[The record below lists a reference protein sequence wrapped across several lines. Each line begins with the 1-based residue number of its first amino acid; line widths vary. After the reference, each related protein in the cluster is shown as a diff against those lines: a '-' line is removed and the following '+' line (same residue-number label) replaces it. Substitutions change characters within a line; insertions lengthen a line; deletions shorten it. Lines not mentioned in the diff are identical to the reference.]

1 MKVVLIDANALLH
14 RVYHALPRLTD
25 FQGRPTNALYGLA
38 NILLKFLKE
47 YKPDY
52 IFALYDRPEP
62 TLRHQVFKDYKAQR
76 PKAPDDLRIQINLSK
91 KIFLAFDIPII
102 EKPGYEADDLIA
114 TLKKIFQT
122 KAQEILIL
130 TGDLDTLQLVDEKT
144 KILTMKKG
152 ISELQIYDSLAVKN
166 KFGILPQQIPDFK
179 ALVGD
184 KSDNIPGVPGIG
196 PKTAALLLNK
206 YQTLENLFEA
216 TEKEKIDPLLKNKIF
231 NLKDKL
237 LFFKNLVILKDDI
250 ELNFNPEDLKYSGY
264 KEEKLIEV
272 FKEFDFR
279 SLIQRLT
286 KTTLF
291 SFKPQDQ
298 PIDFAFEKGEIE
310 NLKSPFFFELAK
322 EKINVF
328 DGEKLKIFTLNDLE
342 KILLLPHQKICYDFK
357 EIIKVLLKNDFYF
370 DKKINLETI
379 FDFKLVF
386 WLLNSD
392 KGDFSLEEI
401 LDFYLK
407 NNSNY
412 YQKILTVYQILV
424 NELKEKE
431 LLNLYRDL
439 EIKISPI
446 LARMELR
453 GIKVDFEKL
462 TTFKKFL
469 TIKIDSLKEEIYKLA
484 QRRFNLNSP
493 QELSYVLFTVL
504 KLPTKYIA
512 KTKTGIFS
520 TQESE
525 LLKLIN
531 VHPIIE
537 KILEYRELGKLLKTY
552 TEGFLKFVDPKEK
565 RVYTIFN
572 QTKAATGR
580 IISEKPNLQNLP
592 LRGELAKNF
601 REIFVSQDNF
611 VFVGAD
617 YSQIELRILAYLSQ
631 DEGLILAF
639 KNDWDI
645 HSEVAKYLFGEI
657 NEETRRKAKIV
668 NFGIVYGI
676 SAKGLAERL
685 RINLTEA
692 RKIIE
697 RFFSFYPKV
706 KEYQE
711 KTLEFARKNGYVETL
726 LGRKRFLP
734 EINTLSYREKTE
746 VERIAINMPIQGLG
760 ADILKK
766 SMIEIEKMIL
776 EKEWQNKAF
785 FVLTIHDEIIFEV
798 AEEIKEE
805 FKVIIKEIM
814 ENVLTLGVPLK
825 VNIREGK
832 NLADLIK

>member
-25 FQGRPTNALYGLA
+25 SQGRPTNALYGLA

-76 PKAPDDLRIQINLSK
+76 PKASDDLKIQINLSK
-91 KIFLAFDIPII
+91 KIFLAFEIPII

-114 TLKKIFQT
+114 TLKKFFKD

-152 ISELQIYDSLAVKN
+152 ISEIQIYDPQAVKN

-184 KSDNIPGVPGIG
+184 KSDNIPGVVGIG
-196 PKTAALLLNK
+196 PKTAAILLNK
-206 YQTLENLFEA
+206 YQTLENLLEA
-216 TEKEKIDPLLKNKIF
+216 KEKIDPLLKNKIF

-250 ELNFNPEDLKYSGY
+250 ELNFNPEDLKYTGY
-264 KEEKLIEV
+264 KEEKLIET

-279 SLIQRLT
+279 SLLQRLT
-286 KTTLF
+286 KNTLF
-291 SFKPQDQ
+291 SFKPQESTTNLT
-298 PIDFAFEKGEIE
+298 FEKGEIE
-310 NLKSPFFFELAK
+310 KLKSPFFFELTK
-322 EKINVF
+322 DKINVF
-328 DGEKLKIFTLNDLE
+328 DGEKLKLFDLSDL
-342 KILLLPHQKICYDFK
+342 KKLLLLPHQKLCYDFK
-357 EIIKVLLKNDFYF
+357 EIIKFLLRDDFYF

-379 FDFKLVF
+379 FDFKLIF

-392 KGDFSLEEI
+392 KGHFSLEEI
-401 LDFYLK
+401 LNFYLK

-412 YQKILTVYQILV
+412 YQKTLEAYPILI

-431 LLNLYRDL
+431 LLRIYQEL

-462 TTFKKFL
+462 TNFKKFL
-469 TIKIDSLKEEIYKLA
+469 TIKIDSLKEEIYQLA

-493 QELSYVLFTVL
+493 QELSYVLFTLL
-504 KLPTKYIA
+504 KLPTKEIA

-537 KILEYRELGKLLKTY
+537 KILTYRELIKLLKTY
-552 TEGFLKFVDPKEK
+552 TEGFLRFVDQKEK
-565 RVYTIFN
+565 KVYTLFN

-601 REIFVSQDNF
+601 REIFISHDNF

-645 HSEVAKYLFGEI
+645 HGEVAKYLFGEI

-697 RFFSFYPKV
+697 RFFNFYPKV

-734 EINTLSYREKTE
+734 EINTLSYREKSE

-766 SMIEIEKMIL
+766 SMIEIERVIL
-776 EKEWQNKAF
+776 EKKWQNKAF

-805 FKVIIKEIM
+805 FKVIIKETM
-814 ENVLTLGVPLK
+814 ENILNLGVPLK
-825 VNIREGK
+825 VNVREGK